1 MIEANLMEI
10 KKLRYLLEETLSKMK
25 GDLTRYA
32 LLLCSER
39 GYCLKD
45 VTLSFDDA
53 ALAPGIRV
61 GLTPALRYDPQEL
74 NVLAAML
81 ENNLDNIVFE
91 HAYNERQKIGA
102 EDSNPI
108 KLVTYLNDY
117 VRSSLIAS
125 QN

>member
-32 LLLCSER
+32 LLLCAER
-39 GYCLKD
+39 GYYLED

-61 GLTPALRYDPQEL
+61 DLTPALRYDLREL
-74 NVLAAML
+74 NALAATL
-81 ENNLDNIVFE
+81 ERNLNNIAFDY
-91 HAYNERQKIGA
+91 AYNRRQKIGA
-102 EDSNPI
+102 EDSNSI
-108 KLVTYLNDY
+108 KLVTYLSDY
-117 VRSSLIAS
+117 VRSPLIAS